1 MNLKDLIIN
10 SARLFPDKTAVIHRK
25 KRLTYRE
32 FYTRTCACGSA
43 MRSAGVGKG
52 DRVCIAA
59 RNCIEYLEIMFGCSM
74 IGAVPCL
81 INWRLSSDALCTMAR
96 ETEPKL
102 LFISNTD
109 ISKAAA
115 LTDANQKDAVRVI
128 SVCDDPEIPSSYDE
142 FRSGGSA
149 ELEFAETKEDD
160 TGMILFTS
168 GTTGRA
174 KGVLISNRALLIQIY
189 NTAVCARWS
198 HEERFMC
205 VSPIC
210 HSISLSVI
218 TTFCVGGTLILC
230 PLEYLKDYRKILSVL
245 EEERVTRT
253 AMVPTVI
260 ERMVSCAEDNG
271 ITNSTLRTIS
281 YGASPMNASLIER
294 CRRIFNCR
302 FHQGYGMTETY
313 GTITALLPE
322 DHDRPECLGSVG
334 RPMAGACV
342 KILGDNG
349 AELPAG
355 RIGEIV
361 IKAETLMQG
370 YLSMPEL
377 TEKVIVNGWYHS
389 GDIGY
394 IGENGYLFLTDR
406 KNSMI
411 ITGGENVFPSEIE
424 SCILEL
430 SPEVREVCVAGLP
443 DPVWGEMV
451 VAAVVKRENST
462 LTENDIMAHCRER
475 LGSFKKPKRVMFVD
489 TLPVNGSGKVQ
500 RETVKEMFQNMN
512 TDKK

>member
-1 MNLKDLIIN
+1 
-10 SARLFPDKTAVIHRK
+10 
-25 KRLTYRE
+25 
-32 FYTRTCACGSA
+32 
-43 MRSAGVGKG
+43 
-52 DRVCIAA
+52 
-59 RNCIEYLEIMFGCSM
+59 
-74 IGAVPCL
+74 
-81 INWRLSSDALCTMAR
+81 
-96 ETEPKL
+96 
-102 LFISNTD
+102 
-109 ISKAAA
+109 
-115 LTDANQKDAVRVI
+115 
-128 SVCDDPEIPSSYDE
+128 
-142 FRSGGSA
+142 
-149 ELEFAETKEDD
+149 
-160 TGMILFTS
+160 
-168 GTTGRA
+168 
-174 KGVLISNRALLIQIY
+174 
-189 NTAVCARWS
+189 
-198 HEERFMC
+198 
-205 VSPIC
+205 
-210 HSISLSVI
+210 
-218 TTFCVGGTLILC
+218 
-230 PLEYLKDYRKILSVL
+230 
-245 EEERVTRT
+245 
-253 AMVPTVI
+253 
-260 ERMVSCAEDNG
+260 
-271 ITNSTLRTIS
+271 
-281 YGASPMNASLIER
+281 
-294 CRRIFNCR
+294 
-302 FHQGYGMTETY
+302 
-313 GTITALLPE
+313 LPE

-355 RIGEIV
+355 HIGEIV

-489 TLPVNGSGKVQ
+489 TLPVNGGGKVQ